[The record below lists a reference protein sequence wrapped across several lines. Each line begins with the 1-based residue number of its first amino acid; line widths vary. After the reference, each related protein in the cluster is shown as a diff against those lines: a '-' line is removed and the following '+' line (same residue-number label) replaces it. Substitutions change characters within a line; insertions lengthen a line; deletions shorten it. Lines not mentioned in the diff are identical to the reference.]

1 MKKIDLQTAR
11 QTRITKILGSDVN
24 MVDLAYTVDWLE
36 ACIAEPKPQGAR
48 QLLVTGFHGL
58 NQASRDPRYFRI
70 GAECDLW
77 VPDSIAPVIIARY
90 RGMKNVVRTPGAEI
104 MAAFFERADRR
115 KFRSYFYG
123 DTDATLAALQENLEQ
138 RYPGHQIVGACSPP
152 FRALSVEEEQAHIDM
167 INAAAPDVL
176 WVGLG
181 LPKQDEWIF
190 RCKDRLRVPVAAG
203 VGAAFGFLAGTVQRA
218 PNWVCRLGLEWA
230 YMVVRKPKRTGKRV
244 FVEGREF
251 LARLFLEEINRLRKG
266 AL

>member
-1 MKKIDLQTAR
+1 MNNIDLHTAR
-11 QTRITKILGSDVN
+11 QTRIAKILGSEVN
-24 MVDLAYTVDWLE
+24 MVDLEYTVDWLQ
-36 ACIAEPKPQGAR
+36 ACIAEPKSEGAR
-48 QLLVTGFHGL
+48 QLIVTGFHGL

-90 RGMKNVVRTPGAEI
+90 RGMQNVVRTPGAEI
-104 MAAFFERADRR
+104 MSAFFKRADTENL
-115 KFRSYFYG
+115 RSYFYG
-123 DTDATLAALQENLEQ
+123 DTEATLAALQDNLE
-138 RYPGHQIVGACSPP
+138 RKYPGHQIVGTFSPP

-181 LPKQDEWIF
+181 LPKQDEWIY
-190 RCKDRLRVPVAAG
+190 RCKDRLQVPVAAG

-218 PNWVCRLGLEWA
+218 PSWLCRLGLEWA
-230 YMVVRKPKRTGKRV
+230 YMVLRKPKRTGKRV
-244 FVEGREF
+244 VVDGGEF
-251 LARLFLEEINRLRKG
+251 LANLFLEEMHRLRKG